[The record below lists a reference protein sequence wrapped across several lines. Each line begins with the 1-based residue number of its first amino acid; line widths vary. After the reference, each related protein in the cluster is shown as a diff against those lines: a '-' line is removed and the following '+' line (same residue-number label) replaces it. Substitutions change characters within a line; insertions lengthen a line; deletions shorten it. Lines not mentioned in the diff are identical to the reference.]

1 MTDQPK
7 FTIQMTI
14 RDNQTG
20 ESYHHA
26 VGCDEALRIGTRAVE
41 DLKAGSFLGAAL
53 MPMDAAVT
61 LMKTRE
67 MRRDLLFHAAKMLA
81 GQMADRMQDAEG
93 WHDTSRI
100 EPARKALGG
109 DWRS

>member
-1 MTDQPK
+1 MTDKPR
-7 FTIQMTI
+7 FTIEMAI

-20 ESYHHA
+20 ETYHHA
-26 VGCDEALRIGTRAVE
+26 VGCDQALRISTRAVE
-41 DLKAGSFLGAAL
+41 DLKVGSFLGAAL

-61 LMKTRE
+61 MMKARE
-67 MRRDLLFHAAKMLA
+67 MRRDLLFDAAKMLA

-93 WHDTSRI
+93 WHDASRI

-109 DWRS
+109 HW